1 MADRQTK
8 RERKEEARKARLEA
22 QRRAARRRRLQR
34 LWSLV
39 ILAAVIA
46 GIVFVVNLTKKD
58 EKAAEAAV
66 NKLATAAKCDP
77 LEKPTNEGATH
88 INQPERAQY
97 GSQPPTSGPHYNA
110 GGLGPIP
117 TGVSVNEVQPEGFVH
132 NLEHGHTVLLHKPD
146 APEAARKVLDELAD
160 ADNRFVVSA
169 PYSQMEDPIAI
180 LAWDRR
186 ITCDGTGTPDSIR
199 KLVEAFKDE
208 FPGAAPE
215 AGSPGSPRA

>member
-88 INQPERAQY
+88 ISPPERAQY

-110 GGLGPIP
+110 GGIGPIA
-117 TGVSVNEVQPEGFVH
+117 TGVTVNPVQAEGYVH
-132 NLEHGHTVLLHKPD
+132 NLEHGHTALLHKPD
-146 APEAARKVLDELAD
+146 APEAARKVLDELAQE
-160 ADNRFVVSA
+160 DNRFVISA
-169 PYSQMEDPIAI
+169 PYEQLEDPVAI
-180 LAWDRR
+180 LAWDHR
-186 ITCDGTGTPDSIR
+186 ITCDGTGTDQAMR
-199 KLVEAFKDE
+199 ALVEAFKDE
-208 FPGAAPE
+208 YKNGPEGHRPGAPAN
-215 AGSPGSPRA
+215 